1 MSQPVCL
8 VSGAGDGTG
17 AAIARRFAS
26 GDYRAPSHSCG
37 LDSIDAAIDTPWTR
51 PHLYPNKPDEFF
63 AKPSAIADTVY
74 HVAHQDRSAWTFN
87 VDVRPYQENW

>member
-1 MSQPVCL
+1 MSLALATAPAPPL
-8 VSGAGDGTG
+8 H
-17 AAIARRFAS
+17 AALLQETIAHRVIHVA
-26 GDYRAPSHSCG
+26 YIT
-37 LDSIDAAIDTPWTR
+37 IDAAIDTPWTR